1 MIRLSIIVPF
11 YNVEQY
17 IEECIRSLYDQDIP
31 QEEYEVICVDDCS
44 PDGSRAIV
52 ERLQGEF
59 KTLRLICHERNKKLG
74 GARNTGLREAKGKYV
89 WFVDSDDYVSANC
102 LGKLL
107 RGAEAQ
113 DVEMLLFD
121 YATVSNG
128 KSQQVVYPEIDEKV
142 ITGEELLRQVHER
155 WYVCVPT
162 AWNKLYKREF
172 LIQNNL
178 FFTED
183 VMYED
188 TDLSLK
194 MLTYLKRIKYMN
206 ESAYNYRQNA
216 QSITKEHPTPEKME
230 YTILQQN
237 RCAIVAEEAK
247 NGIVKDVISEYVKT
261 QLIVLRRWLI
271 FFDAYQKHAYYKL
284 IRKHNIS
291 TLRSYSTWRTWLAIR
306 YGITW
311 FIHEKRN

>member
-1 MIRLSIIVPF
+1 MVRLSFIVPV
-11 YNVEQY
+11 YGVEKY
-17 IEECIRSLYDQDIP
+17 IEECIHSLYNQDIP
-31 QEEYEVICVDDCS
+31 QSEYEVICVDDCS

-52 ERLQGEF
+52 ERLQKEYS
-59 KTLRLICHERNKKLG
+59 TLRLICHERNKKLG
-74 GARNTGLREAKGKYV
+74 GARNTGLREANGEYV

-216 QSITKEHPTPEKME
+216 QSITKEHPTPEKMA

-247 NGIVKDVISEYVKT
+247 NGIVKDVISEYVKI
-261 QLIVLRRWLI
+261 QLIVLRRGLI
-271 FFDAYQKHAYYKL
+271 FFNAYQKHAYYKL

>member
-11 YNVEQY
+11 YNVEKY

-52 ERLQGEF
+52 ERLQKEYS
-59 KTLRLICHERNKKLG
+59 TLRLICHERNKKLG
-74 GARNTGLREAKGKYV
+74 GARNTGLKEARGRYV
-89 WFVDSDDYVSANC
+89 WFVDSDDYVTPNSFDN
-102 LGKLL
+102 LL
-107 RGAEAQ
+107 SEVEEQ

-121 YATVSNG
+121 YATVTNG
-128 KSQQVVYPEIDEKV
+128 KSQQVVYPKIADRLL
-142 ITGEELLRQVHER
+142 TGDELLRQVQER

-172 LIQNNL
+172 LMQNGFL
-178 FFTED
+178 FTED

-194 MLTYLKRIKYMN
+194 MLTYLKRIKYTN
-206 ESAYNYRQNA
+206 VVAYNYRQNA
-216 QSITKEHPTPEKME
+216 QSITKERPTPKKMAF
-230 YTILQQN
+230 TIMQQN

-261 QLIVLRRWLI
+261 QLIVLRRGLI
-271 FFDAYQKHAYYKL
+271 FFNAYQKHAYYKL

>member
-1 MIRLSIIVPF
+1 MLRLSIIVPF
-11 YNVEQY
+11 YNVEKY

-52 ERLQGEF
+52 ERLQKEF
-59 KTLRLICHERNKKLG
+59 LTLRLVCHERNKKLG
-74 GARNTGLREAKGKYV
+74 GARNTGLREAKGRYV
-89 WFVDSDDYVSANC
+89 WFVDSDDYVSTNRFSR
-102 LGKLL
+102 LL
-107 RGAEAQ
+107 SEAESS

-121 YATVSNG
+121 YATVTNG
-128 KSQQVVYPEIDEKV
+128 KSQQVEYPKIEDRV
-142 ITGEELLRQVHER
+142 VTGDELLRQVQER

-162 AWNKLYKREF
+162 AWNKLYKRKF
-172 LIQNNL
+172 LMQNGL
-178 FFTED
+178 LFTED

-216 QSITKEHPTPEKME
+216 QSITKEHPTPEKMA

-237 RCAIVAEEAK
+237 RCAIVAEEAI

-261 QLIVLRRWLI
+261 QLIVLRRGLI
-271 FFDAYQKHAYYKL
+271 LLDAYQKHAYFRL
-284 IRKHNIS
+284 IRKYNIS